1 MYGKLLDFLAD
12 RLGFTN
18 VMLSQY
24 APDLLALS
32 VVRTFGAKWG
42 AD

>member
-1 MYGKLLDFLAD
+1 LAA
-12 RLGFTN
+12 LQG
-18 VMLSQY
+18 QEG
-24 APDLLALS
+24 LAFELRRLS